1 MKVFI
6 YILVVKIKK
15 MLNKILKRIH
25 NKYYKFFRFIFFQRY
40 LMAIFFI
47 SMALFLTI
55 PSFFNYEKKA
65 EIIKNSLFENYNFNI
80 NKYDKIEF
88 NAFPIPSLE
97 INNVLVSFDNTD
109 VKLKIKKLNIYPK
122 ILSIYNYEN
131 FQINKIILKKNNISF
146 KVSDLKYLIKYFFNQ
161 QDKLSLRNSNLSII
175 NEEKLILEIKDC
187 NFANYG
193 YRKNFIKGKIFDKK
207 FKIEINDDLKNIN
220 FMLLN
225 SGMKANINF
234 EEYRDSN
241 YFKGVFKSKI
251 LNTNIK
257 FNFLYDNKILNIFN
271 SYLRSK
277 NLSFNNESVL
287 TFNPFF
293 DLESKFF
300 IEDFNVRIF
309 EKLNLENLIQARNI
323 LKRINSKSE
332 INFKS
337 NKFSR
342 NPIDNVNIKID
353 LAYGRI
359 NYLKKI
365 SINESSV
372 KCNGNLNLLEEK
384 PLIYFNCSILSNDKK
399 KFLEKFSIKIKKRDE
414 IFDLDVEGNLNIINK
429 KINFK
434 DISLNNNYKASKE
447 DLKYFKESF
456 ENILFDE
463 NFLEIFNLKK
473 IKTFI
478 LEIS

>member
-1 MKVFI
+1 M
-6 YILVVKIKK
+6 
-15 MLNKILKRIH
+15 
-25 NKYYKFFRFIFFQRY
+25 
-40 LMAIFFI
+40 
-47 SMALFLTI
+47 TI
-55 PSFFNYEKKA
+55 NR
-65 EIIKNSLFENYNFNI
+65 
-80 NKYDKIEF
+80 
-88 NAFPIPSLE
+88 
-97 INNVLVSFDNTD
+97 
-109 VKLKIKKLNIYPK
+109 
-122 ILSIYNYEN
+122 
-131 FQINKIILKKNNISF
+131 NIS
-146 KVSDLKYLIKYFFNQ
+146 KY
-161 QDKLSLRNSNLSII
+161 I
-175 NEEKLILEIKDC
+175 N
-187 NFANYG
+187 
-193 YRKNFIKGKIFDKK
+193 
-207 FKIEINDDLKNIN
+207 
-220 FMLLN
+220 
-225 SGMKANINF
+225 
-234 EEYRDSN
+234 
-241 YFKGVFKSKI
+241 
-251 LNTNIK
+251 
-257 FNFLYDNKILNIFN
+257 
-271 SYLRSK
+271 
-277 NLSFNNESVL
+277 
-287 TFNPFF
+287 
-293 DLESKFF
+293 
-300 IEDFNVRIF
+300 IF

-384 PLIYFNCSILSNDKK
+384 PLIYFNCSILSKDKK